1 MSFELY
7 KKLSNFNLEIDNKI
21 SRIRLYLIDLNKQIE
36 LRESQNDFLSHNQ
49 KFKQFILD
57 EKVFYENKLNQLIE
71 IYMNLN
77 NTRYI

>member
-21 SRIRLYLIDLNKQIE
+21 SRIRLYLIDLNKQLE
-36 LRESQNDFLSHNQ
+36 LRETQNDFLSQNQ